1 VREQRV
7 HDLIQLFLKWK
18 KMYGKE
24 IGSERATKRPKKYVS
39 FSLSR
44 NEEEKDD
51 DFRSERE

>member
-1 VREQRV
+1 
-7 HDLIQLFLKWK
+7 
-18 KMYGKE
+18 MYGKE

-51 DFRSERE
+51 DFRSERVRERERHSRWRCVCGRFK